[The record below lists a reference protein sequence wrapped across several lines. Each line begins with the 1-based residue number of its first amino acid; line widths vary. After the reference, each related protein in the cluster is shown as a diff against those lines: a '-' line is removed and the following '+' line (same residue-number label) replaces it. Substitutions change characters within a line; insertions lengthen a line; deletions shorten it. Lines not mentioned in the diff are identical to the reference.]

1 MSKIYLMNIFQE
13 SYCQLFHKLCS
24 EKVIV
29 NYYHMTIQYKNHENG
44 LDCIERTFNKF
55 YMSKLLPYLMRTREY
70 QYLKLEQPI
79 TMGFIE
85 KGKTGRLH
93 THSIIA
99 STEYTNDILNNL
111 FALCEKKEIGS
122 LNNEL
127 LKTYFKFKDIE
138 SIKIT
143 KPDLR
148 NILGYITKDVTKFDS
163 YFHLFPDK
171 LVNP

>member
-1 MSKIYLMNIFQE
+1 MSKSYLMNSFQE
-13 SYCQLFHKLCS
+13 SYCELFHSLCS
-24 EKVIV
+24 EKTIV
-29 NYYHMTIQYKNHENG
+29 NYYHMTIQYKNHEKG
-44 LDCIERTFNKF
+44 IDCLERTFTKF
-55 YMSKLLPYLMRTREY
+55 YMSKLLPYLMRTRDY
-70 QYLKLEQPI
+70 QELRLDQPI

-99 STEYTNDILNNL
+99 STKYTVEALDNIFN
-111 FALCEKKEIGS
+111 LCEQKEIGS

-127 LKTYFKFKDIE
+127 LNSYFKFKDIE
-138 SIKIT
+138 SVKIT

-148 NILGYITKDVTKFDS
+148 TILGYITKDVTQFES
-163 YFHLFPDK
+163 HFHLFPDR